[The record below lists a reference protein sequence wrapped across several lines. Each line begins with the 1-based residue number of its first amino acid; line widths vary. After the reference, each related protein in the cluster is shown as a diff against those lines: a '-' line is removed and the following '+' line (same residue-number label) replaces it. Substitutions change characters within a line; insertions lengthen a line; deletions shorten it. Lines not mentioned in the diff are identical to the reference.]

1 MSRLAVVIVSWRVR
15 DLLRTCLRSLFT
27 DLEQSSLEAQVWVV
41 DNASTDG
48 SPEMVKEAFPQVD
61 LIASDENLGF
71 VRANN
76 RALREIQD
84 ATPQPKTIWLLNP
97 DTEVLP
103 GATAALLST
112 LGTDPQVGMVGPKLC
127 YPNGSL
133 QHSAFRFPD
142 LTQLAFDLFPFPA
155 RLYDTPLNG
164 RYPHRLYD
172 REQPFLVDFMLGA
185 SMMVKLATI
194 IDVGRMDEGFFM
206 YCEEIDWCWRMRKAN
221 WHIWCVPTVCVIH
234 HAGQSSGQVRVASFL
249 NLWKSR
255 ARLYARHHG
264 PLTYR
269 MARLLI
275 RVGMQRRMRGA
286 APAMTAACQ
295 QIIQAWEA
303 IP

>member
-1 MSRLAVVIVSWRVR
+1 MSRLAVVIVSWQVH
-15 DLLRTCLRSLFT
+15 DLLRICLRSLFA
-27 DLEQSSLEAQVWVV
+27 DLDQSNLEAQVWVV

-84 ATPQPKTIWLLNP
+84 VTPQPKTIWLLNP

-142 LTQLAFDLFPFPA
+142 LLQLAFDLFPFPA

-164 RYPHRLYD
+164 RYPRHLYD
-172 REQPFLVDFMLGA
+172 GEKPFLVDFTLGA
-185 SMMVKLATI
+185 SMMVKLSTI
-194 IDVGRMDEGFFM
+194 TDVGMMDEGFFM
-206 YCEEIDWCWRMRKAN
+206 YCEEIDWCWRMRKAS
-221 WHIWCVPTVCVIH
+221 WHILCVPAAHVVH
-234 HAGQSSGQVRVASFL
+234 HAGQSSGQVRVASFI

-286 APAMTAACQ
+286 SPAMTAACQ

-303 IP
+303 VP

>member
-1 MSRLAVVIVSWRVR
+1 MSRLAVVIVSWQVR
-15 DLLRTCLRSLFT
+15 DLLRTCLRSLFA

-48 SPEMVKEAFPQVD
+48 SPEMVQEAFPQVD

-76 RALREIQD
+76 RVLHEIQD
-84 ATPQPKTIWLLNP
+84 AIPQPKTIWLLNP

-103 GATAALLST
+103 GATATLLST
-112 LGTDPQVGMVGPKLC
+112 LRADPQAGMVGPKLC

-142 LTQLAFDLFPFPA
+142 LTQLAFDLFPFPI

-164 RYPHRLYD
+164 RYPRHLYD
-172 REQPFLVDFMLGA
+172 GEKPFLVDFTLGA
-185 SMMVKLATI
+185 SMMVKQATI
-194 IDVGRMDEGFFM
+194 TDVGRMDEGFFM
-206 YCEEIDWCWRMRKAN
+206 YCEEIDWCWRMRKAS
-221 WHIWCVPTVCVIH
+221 WHVWCVPTARVIH

-275 RVGMQRRMRGA
+275 RIGMQRRMRGA
-286 APAMTAACQ
+286 SPAMAAACQ

>member
-1 MSRLAVVIVSWRVR
+1 MSRLAVVIVSWNVR
-15 DLLRTCLRSLFT
+15 DLLHACLQSLFA
-27 DLEQSSLEAQVWVV
+27 DLERSSLEAQVWVV
-41 DNASTDG
+41 DNASIDG
-48 SPEMVKEAFPQVD
+48 SPEMVEEAFPTVN

-71 VRANN
+71 VRGNN
-76 RALREIQD
+76 LALREIQD
-84 ATPQPKTIWLLNP
+84 TTPQPETIWLLNP

-103 GATAALLST
+103 GVVVASLSALR
-112 LGTDPQVGMVGPKLC
+112 TDPQVGMVGPKLL

-142 LTQLAFDLFPFPA
+142 LLQLAFDLFPFPA

-164 RYPHRLYD
+164 RYPRHLYD
-172 REQPFLVDFMLGA
+172 GEKPFLVDFTLGA
-185 SMMVKLATI
+185 SMMVKLSTI
-194 IDVGRMDEGFFM
+194 TDVGMMDEGFFM
-206 YCEEIDWCWRMRKAN
+206 YCEEIDWCWRMRKAS
-221 WHIWCVPTVCVIH
+221 WHILCVPAAHVVH
-234 HAGQSSGQVRVASFL
+234 HAGQSSGQVRVASFI

-286 APAMTAACQ
+286 SPAMTAACQ

-303 IP
+303 VP

>member
-1 MSRLAVVIVSWRVR
+1 MSRLAVVIVSWQVR
-15 DLLRTCLRSLFT
+15 NLLRTCLRSLFA

-48 SPEMVKEAFPQVD
+48 SPEMVQEAFPQVD
-61 LIASDENLGF
+61 LIASEENLGF

-76 RALREIQD
+76 RVLCEIQD
-84 ATPQPKTIWLLNP
+84 VTPQPKTIWLLNP

-103 GATAALLST
+103 GAAAT
-112 LGTDPQVGMVGPKLC
+112 LFSALRADPQVGMVGPKLC

-155 RLYDTPLNG
+155 RLYNTPFNG
-164 RYPHRLYD
+164 RYPRHLYD
-172 REQPFLVDFMLGA
+172 GDQPFLVDFMLGA

-194 IDVGRMDEGFFM
+194 TDVGRMDEGFFM
-206 YCEEIDWCWRMRKAN
+206 YCEEIDWCWRMRKAS
-221 WHIWCVPTVCVIH
+221 WHVWCVPTARVIH
-234 HAGQSSGQVRVASFL
+234 HAGQSSGQVRIASFL

-255 ARLYARHHG
+255 ARLYARHRG

-275 RVGMQRRMRGA
+275 RIGMQRRMRGA
-286 APAMTAACQ
+286 SPAMTAACQ

-303 IP
+303 VP